1 MHNDVKKKNSDSDLR
16 LYMHF
21 MNMNSGKMAKI
32 NINDITKVKLSAR

>member
-1 MHNDVKKKNSDSDLR
+1 MHNDVKKISDYDLR
-16 LYMHF
+16 IYMHF